1 MVVYIEYALL
11 FNAALDSLLMYL
23 ALKMS
28 RVKVCFLRVLLS
40 GVLGAVFAVLYP
52 LLSLPAWLKQTLK
65 WSVALCMCLIAFGK
79 VTNKKQGGRYAF
91 TVLSFL
97 LCTFL
102 FGGVLTGVWEGE
114 GGYTPA
120 FVTLG
125 VLALG
130 VAVSILIE
138 KLWQKKKLNDFL
150 LDCTLVNGEKRLEAV
165 GYVDSGNFL
174 RRGGVPVCFVSPSCM
189 YELFGEDILL
199 GNAPAEEICVTTVT
213 GERVCRLYLGELQLS
228 NGKKSSASK
237 RVYFALSA
245 HIVNK
250 EYSLL
255 LPWDIL
261 QEG

>member
-1 MVVYIEYALL
+1 MTISHRNNHSVGLVSFFGNEPNLL
-11 FNAALDSLLMYL
+11 FFLKKKSRQKKKPALATM
-23 ALKMS
+23 
-28 RVKVCFLRVLLS
+28 CP
-40 GVLGAVFAVLYP
+40 P
-52 LLSLPAWLKQTLK
+52 LL
-65 WSVALCMCLIAFGK
+65 FG
-79 VTNKKQGGRYAF
+79 F
-91 TVLSFL
+91 F
-97 LCTFL
+97 
-102 FGGVLTGVWEGE
+102 
-114 GGYTPA
+114 
-120 FVTLG
+120 
-125 VLALG
+125 
-130 VAVSILIE
+130 

-174 RRGGVPVCFVSPSCM
+174 RRGGIPVCFVSPSCM

-199 GNAPAEEICVTTVT
+199 GNAPAEEICVTTVA
-213 GERVCRLYLGELQLS
+213 GERACRLYLGELQLS